1 MSVAS
6 SAGFGRP
13 LKRRALRGHLPA
25 QKSKPNKRPADKRSA
40 WLRAGVWSMA
50 LAFALILTAG
60 LSLACLVGFRWATT
74 HPFFAINDT
83 AVLGNSRLD
92 DDHVLQSAGIM
103 EGENIFQIS
112 LSEIERSLASLPWI
126 QSAMVKRVLPG
137 RIEITITERK
147 PAFWKLAGEELFYA
161 DSAGRTIAPVET
173 EKFTSLPLL
182 RTEGPVTK
190 GISELLVIFESA
202 GLPLDPRDS
211 DWVQVRGKGEITL
224 YFSEPDLSLTV
235 EAGEPAASARL
246 LAKVWKDLERR
257 EELARAASMKAMDG
271 RVWVGMR

>member
-1 MSVAS
+1 
-6 SAGFGRP
+6 
-13 LKRRALRGHLPA
+13 
-25 QKSKPNKRPADKRSA
+25 
-40 WLRAGVWSMA
+40 MA

-74 HPFFAINDT
+74 HPFFSVSDA
-83 AVLGNSRLD
+83 AVLGNSRLGD
-92 DDHVLQSAGIM
+92 EYVLQSAGII
-103 EGENIFQIS
+103 EGENIFQVS
-112 LSEIERSLASLPWI
+112 LTGIERGLASEPWI

-161 DSAGRTIAPVET
+161 DSAGRTIAPVEA

-182 RTEGPVTK
+182 RTEGPVTRE
-190 GISELLVIFESA
+190 ISELQGTFESA
-202 GLPLDPRDS
+202 GLPLDPRDA
-211 DWVQVRGKGEITL
+211 DWVQVRGKGEIAL

-235 EAGEPAASARL
+235 QADEPAASAML

-257 EELARAASMKAMDG
+257 EELARATSMKAMDG